1 MKRLGGAAALLL
13 IALAALAQSPDLWRA
28 WRYSA
33 PIAVG
38 DAADTRLVRVQVPL
52 EAAAHGQPGWS
63 DLRVVDEAG
72 REVPYVLHAQ
82 MEKRRVERR
91 EARLLE
97 MSFAPGESTQG
108 IVDLGSEPP
117 EHNSIEL
124 EINQPDYF
132 LWVEIAVGNDA
143 RRWRILNE
151 RSPIYRF
158 TSSGLA
164 GNQTVHYS
172 TSRSRYLRVRL
183 LDGEKKLPLRAARVT
198 QDVREEAATVPLPA
212 TFRPDSAA
220 PTQQTWWVADLH
232 RSDPSERGPDPS
244 ERGAQPVSEVRFEHD
259 APEFYRTLRISRSG
273 DGKLWSQAASGDI
286 YRVKRNAPAAENPQG
301 RATRERLRVTFPET
315 YGRYWRVEVMDRN
328 DPPLQPLRITL
339 HTIPRHVVFRA
350 EPGRSYRLLYGNE
363 RAAAPQYSLAQLI
376 DPSDIASAARGTV
389 GAAAALDAPSDPLP
403 WTERHPYVLWA
414 AAIFAAAVLGLLA
427 LRALRR

>member
-1 MKRLGGAAALLL
+1 MKRPGIAAAALSLM
-13 IALAALAQSPDLWRA
+13 ALAALAQSPDVWRA

-38 DAADTRLVRVQVPL
+38 DAPEPRLVRAQVPPQ
-52 EAAAHGQPGWS
+52 AAAHGQPGWS

-82 MEKRRVERR
+82 MEKRSVQRR

-97 MSFAPGESTQG
+97 VSFAPGESTQG

-117 EHNSIEL
+117 EHNSIEM
-124 EINQPDYF
+124 EVNQPDYF
-132 LWVEIAVGNDA
+132 LWVEIAVGNDG
-143 RRWRILNE
+143 RVWRILNE

-183 LDGEKKLPLRAARVT
+183 LDGEKKLPLRAVRVT
-198 QDVREEAATVPLPA
+198 QEVREQAELIPLPV
-212 TFRPDSAA
+212 TFRPDPVA
-220 PTQQTWWVADLH
+220 PRQQTWWVADL
-232 RSDPSERGPDPS
+232 RGPDQS
-244 ERGAQPVSEVRFEHD
+244 GRGAQPVSEVRFEHD
-259 APEFYRTLRISRSG
+259 APEFYRALRISRSD
-273 DGKLWSQAASGDI
+273 DGKFWSQAASGDI
-286 YRVKRNAPAAENPQG
+286 YRVKRRARAADDNQER

-315 YGRYWRVEVMDRN
+315 YGRFWRVEVMDRN
-328 DPPLQPLRITL
+328 DPPLQALRITL
-339 HTIPRHVVFRA
+339 RTIPRHVVFRA

-363 RAAAPQYSLAQLI
+363 RAAPPEYSLAQLI
-376 DPSDIASAARGTV
+376 DPAEIASAPRATV
-389 GAAAALDAPSDPLP
+389 GAATAVDAPVAPLP

-427 LRALRR
+427 LRALRS

>member
-1 MKRLGGAAALLL
+1 MKRLGAVASLAL
-13 IALAALAQSPDLWRA
+13 IALAALAQSPDLWRG

-33 PIAVG
+33 PIAAG
-38 DAADTRLVRVQVPL
+38 GAAETRLVRAQVPL

-82 MEKRRVERR
+82 MEKRSVQRR

-97 MSFAPGESTQG
+97 VSFAPGESTQG

-124 EINQPDYF
+124 EVNQPDYF
-132 LWVEIAVGNDA
+132 LWVEVAVGHNG
-143 RRWRILNE
+143 RNWRILNE

-158 TSSGLA
+158 TSNGLA

-183 LDGEKKLPLRAARVT
+183 LDGEKKLPLRAVRVT
-198 QDVREEAATVPLPA
+198 QEVREEAEMVPLPA
-212 TFRPDSAA
+212 TFRPDPAA
-220 PTQQTWWVADLH
+220 PRQQTWRTADL
-232 RSDPSERGPDPS
+232 RGPDQS
-244 ERGAQPVSEVRFEHD
+244 GRGAQPVSEVRFEHD
-259 APEFYRTLRISRSG
+259 APDFYRTLRISRSD
-273 DGKLWSQAASGDI
+273 DGKFWSQAASGDI
-286 YRVKRNAPAAENPQG
+286 YRVKRSARAGADNQG
-301 RATRERLRVTFPET
+301 ARATRERLCVTLPET
-315 YGRYWRVEVMDRN
+315 YGRYWRVELMDRN
-328 DPPLQPLRITL
+328 DPPLQALRITL
-339 HTIPRHVVFRA
+339 HTVPRHALFRA

-363 RAAAPQYSLAQLI
+363 RAPAPQYSLGQLI
-376 DPSDIASAARGTV
+376 DPAEIASAARITV
-389 GAAAALDAPSDPLP
+389 GAATAVDAPADPLP

-427 LRALRR
+427 LRALRG